1 METRGKSSIKDLFEI
16 KIHSK
21 KLSYVVC
28 TPFYIGIG
36 KCCKQDLAT
45 MSKNV
50 SFHGND
56 WFSLKESHKR
66 FCLLMENINF
76 VNFSSRR
83 KIR

>member
-28 TPFYIGIG
+28 TPFSIGIG

-45 MSKNV
+45 MST
-50 SFHGND
+50 D

-66 FCLLMENINF
+66 FCLLM
-76 VNFSSRR
+76 
-83 KIR
+83 